1 MKNGEKYTGV
11 LSGTNLDPSE
21 MRYVFK
27 MVKKVQAA
35 NDTQAN
41 GTSELS
47 DDYIG
52 SGDDH
57 VMIFDMGDVADFH
70 VNGVVLDKTHSK
82 GQNGT

>member
-1 MKNGEKYTGV
+1 V
-11 LSGTNLDPSE
+11 LSGTNLDPTE

-35 NDTQAN
+35 NDTHVN
-41 GTSELS
+41 GNSEPS

-70 VNGVVLDKTHSK
+70 VNGVVLNKTHTK
-82 GQNGT
+82 GQNGMC